1 MPRKANSDG
10 PFEVVSLGGR
20 EGVGTGV
27 MRWEEPHHPGPGLQ
41 LDRHSNP
48 LSPTLQHDLP
58 LQPRLHPRRP
68 FRLLPVPEAEGAPP
82 PDETAAPP
90 APAPARP
97 DDANDLRGYHFKRLI
112 GSG

>member
-41 LDRHSNP
+41 LDRHNNP
-48 LSPTLQHDLP
+48 QSPTLQHDLP
-58 LQPRLHPRRP
+58 LQARLHPRGRS
-68 FRLLPVPEAEGAPP
+68 RLASVAT
-82 PDETAAPP
+82 PDEAHPAAATA
-90 APAPARP
+90 P
-97 DDANDLRGYHFKRLI
+97 DDANDLRGFHFRRLMRKPL
-112 GSG
+112 

>member
-41 LDRHSNP
+41 LDRHNSP
-48 LSPTLQHDLP
+48 LSPTLQHGLP
-58 LQPRLHPRRP
+58 LQAHLHPDGRGRFP
-68 FRLLPVPEAEGAPP
+68 AVTTTEEAHAAAA
-82 PDETAAPP
+82 TAL
-90 APAPARP
+90 
-97 DDANDLRGYHFKRLI
+97 DDADDLRGFHLKRLLR
-112 GSG
+112 